1 MSVKELE
8 AIKKAEI
15 KTESILQKA
24 RQQGEKMVEEA
35 TQLMH
40 NEMVKAR
47 ENAKKM
53 IKDKVE
59 LIKKENERQVQDILN
74 KTDMHKK
81 EIFLHSQKQY
91 ERAVKLILERI
102 LG

>member
-15 KTESILQKA
+15 KTESILKKA
-24 RQQGEKMVEEA
+24 HQQGEKVVEEA
-35 TQLMH
+35 KR
-40 NEMVKAR
+40 VKDKEVKKTR
-47 ENAKKM
+47 EDAKQIVTDSVKSAKKESQPQ
-53 IKDKVE
+53 I
-59 LIKKENERQVQDILN
+59 RAILD
-74 KTDMHKK
+74 KTDLHKK

-91 ERAVKLILERI
+91 EKAVKLILERI

>member
-15 KTESILQKA
+15 KTESILQKT
-24 RQQGEKMVEEA
+24 RQQGEKIVEEA
-35 TQLMH
+35 TQIMH
-40 NEMVKAR
+40 KEIIKAK
-47 ENAKKM
+47 ENAKRIVKN
-53 IKDKVE
+53 KVE
-59 LIKKENERQVQDILN
+59 SAKKDNQPQLQAILD

-81 EIFLHSQKQY
+81 EIFLHSQRQY
-91 ERAVKLILERI
+91 EKAVKLILERI